1 MRIKCGIQSK
11 NRNPDDFNT
20 WDDILRD
27 QTLQAQLGF
36 SENSQLKDTA
46 TGRTLIGKVDASV
59 EEIDIVPRGST
70 KG

>member
-1 MRIKCGIQSK
+1 MRIKCGIQNK
-11 NRNPDDFNT
+11 TRNPDDFNT